1 MKQYIIRRLLQIIP
15 TMIGISI
22 IIFAISALVPGDY
35 ITAVNNPTMTAEKA
49 AQLREIYGLD
59 KPPVERYLTWVG
71 NMLKGNLGDS
81 LVHKQPV
88 TTVMG
93 NYVWNSFFIAIF
105 SLILS
110 WVIAIFAGVFSAKFQ
125 YSLFDKIITLLIFLC
140 MSLPSFFI
148 GLLLIKFLALD
159 LGWFPVGGMKTSG
172 MNGNTWEQL
181 VDIAWHMFLPV
192 TVLTML
198 STGSLTRYFRTSMLE
213 VIRQDYIRTAR
224 AKGLK
229 ERTVIFKHALRNA
242 MLPAITLMGFE
253 LPALFGGAI
262 IMEKI
267 FIWPGVGQVYLE
279 SINMRDYPFMLGFT
293 VFISVLTLLGNLLSD
308 VLYGTADPRIRLK

>member
-15 TMIGISI
+15 TLIGISI
-22 IIFAISALVPGDY
+22 LIFAISSLVPGDY

-88 TTVMG
+88 TTVMN

-110 WVIAIFAGVFSAKFQ
+110 WIIAAFAGVFSAKFQ
-125 YSLFDKIITLLIFLC
+125 YSLFDKIITLLVFLC

-148 GLLLIKFLALD
+148 GLLLIKVFALD
-159 LGWFPVGGMKTSG
+159 LGWFPVGTMKTSG
-172 MNGNTWEQL
+172 LNGSTWDQMI
-181 VDIAWHMFLPV
+181 DIAWHMFLPV

-198 STGSLTRYFRTSMLE
+198 STGGLTRYFRTSMLE

-253 LPALFGGAI
+253 LPSLFGGAI

-308 VLYGTADPRIRLK
+308 VLYGAADPRIRLK

>member
-15 TMIGISI
+15 TLIGISI
-22 IIFAISALVPGDY
+22 LVFAISALVPGDY
-35 ITAVNNPTMTAEKA
+35 ITAQNNPNMSAERA
-49 AQLREIYGLD
+49 AQLRAIYGLD
-59 KPPVERYLTWVG
+59 QPPVERYFTWAG
-71 NMLKGNLGDS
+71 NMLQGNFGDS
-81 LVHKQPV
+81 LQHKQPV
-88 TTVMG
+88 TTVIG
-93 NYVWNSFFIAIF
+93 NYVWNSFIIAFF
-105 SLILS
+105 SLMLS
-110 WVIAIFAGVFSAKFQ
+110 WIIAIFAGVLSAKFQ
-125 YSLFDKIITLLIFLC
+125 YSFLDKMITLFVFLC
-140 MSLPSFFI
+140 MSLPSFFL
-148 GLLLIKFLALD
+148 GLLLIKIFALD
-159 LGWFPVGGMKTSG
+159 LGWFPVGGMTTAG
-172 MNGNTWEQL
+172 LEATGWAYF
-181 VDIAWHMFLPV
+181 VDVAKHGFLPIV
-192 TVLTML
+192 VLTML

-262 IMEKI
+262 ILEKI

-279 SINMRDYPFMLGFT
+279 SITMRDYPFMLGFT
-293 VFISVLTLLGNLLSD
+293 LFTSALTLVGNLISD